1 MAAARARVDD
11 KREDTRLVPPL
22 LRRAI
27 AAAVSAAILVVLVE
41 GVASA
46 LSHWGPQRLHR
57 VSSKVDS
64 TSFETLVAAIIGAEG
79 FLLAMFYATVGV
91 IASTSYQS
99 VPGEIRQ
106 LFVQERGSRLFTR
119 SAVRALVVGVLV
131 LAMPIVGY
139 EPYGLTLIMLVG
151 LAVFSVLSLVALG
164 TGLFNFFDVS
174 SLSTPLPKRFARAL
188 RLAASGG
195 NDQASDIDQ
204 QLAHREG
211 AEVLRHY
218 RQLSMLLKER
228 TSNETA
234 APRRVL
240 QQLVLIA
247 EFNSAMKSR
256 IPSDSDW
263 YSRIPSHRNWLTL
276 DHTRLGIALNTRTGV
291 QPDLVPDRLWVERE
305 VAARVQEL
313 LPLLLTTAAW
323 PQAIEITDEMT
334 QVLAKMS
341 ARLQVDE
348 ATLLHEVVTACLAD
362 AVANTPHDDPR
373 AGIEHEAATLRT
385 FRLVAAERSVL
396 TLTPLWLG
404 LVRAAEAIS
413 NPNLKTVWARAVER
427 PAAPYTVGAPRDLL
441 STLEEIAAGIAL
453 ENRAEGRRITPNWWV
468 HHYAA
473 RSLLR
478 QMLAAT
484 DQLLGEARKIVER
497 VQAVPTKVE
506 SEMGAVMSFD
516 ALELVSKIRS
526 HLPTV
531 QHAIAVLNGFR
542 SDHAGDDLWPAV
554 DCPKDPALDMEE
566 ELLRY
571 LAKVSVNL
579 DTNPHDPARPD
590 LFGQAYKLLF
600 DACFSAILDG
610 SDDLA
615 RALFPPVVFA
625 ADRARSRLVQDLADQ
640 GLQTRFIFATEPLVD
655 LMELSGYAMLM
666 QLLNGSGVWD
676 DVRKLWDSIL
686 TTNVAPALAEQMALV
701 RKERESI
708 FALTQ
713 GGLERT
719 SRQMVLNRLLRSRG
733 VVESHYWSPFEK
745 ETRPSHPS
753 AIVRAFAPAEMGSFQ
768 EVADL
773 FLVEYLITQPGCENF
788 ELSHRANRLRDR
800 LARERERERGDG
812 SVEHATTDE
821 AMPAPPASV
830 DDRAEEGGDE

>member
-1 MAAARARVDD
+1 VAAARARVED

-27 AAAVSAAILVVLVE
+27 AAAVSAVILVVLVE

-46 LSHWGPQRLHR
+46 LSHWGPQWLHR
-57 VSSKVDS
+57 VSTKVNP

-119 SAVRALVVGVLV
+119 SVVRALVVGVLV

-139 EPYGLTLIMLVG
+139 KPYGLTLIVLVG
-151 LAVFSVLSLVALG
+151 FVVFSVLNLVALG

-188 RLAASGG
+188 RLAASSG
-195 NDQASDIDQ
+195 DDKASDVDE

-228 TSNETA
+228 KSNETA

-240 QQLVLIA
+240 HQLVLIA
-247 EFNSAMKSR
+247 EFNSALKSH
-256 IPSDSDW
+256 IPSDSGW
-263 YSRIPSHRNWLTL
+263 YARIPSHRNWLTL
-276 DHTRLGIALNTRTGV
+276 DHNRLGIALATRTGV
-291 QPDLVPDRLWVERE
+291 QPELVPDRLWVERE
-305 VAARVQEL
+305 VAARVQDL

-323 PQAIEITDEMT
+323 PQAIEITDEIT
-334 QVLAKMS
+334 RVLATMS

-348 ATLLHEVVTACLAD
+348 ATLLHGVVTACLAD
-362 AVANTPHDDPR
+362 AVADTPPDDPR
-373 AGIEHEAATLRT
+373 AGIEHEAGTLRT
-385 FRLVAAERSVL
+385 FRLAAAERSVL
-396 TLTPLWLG
+396 TLTSLWLG
-404 LVRAAEAIS
+404 LVRAAEAVS
-413 NPNLKTVWARAVER
+413 TPNLKTVWARAVEG
-427 PAAPYTVGAPRDLL
+427 PAAPYTVAAPRDLL

-453 ENRAEGRRITPNWWV
+453 ENRAEGRRVTPDWWV
-468 HHYAA
+468 HHFAA

-484 DQLLGEARKIVER
+484 DQLLGEARRTVAR
-497 VQAVPTKVE
+497 VQAVPSEVE
-506 SEMGAVMSFD
+506 SELGAVMAFD

-526 HLPTV
+526 HLPAI
-531 QHAIAVLNGFR
+531 QDEIAVLNGFR
-542 SDHAGDDLWPAV
+542 SAHAGDDLWPVV
-554 DCPKDPALDMEE
+554 DHPSDPALEMEE
-566 ELLRY
+566 ELLCY

-610 SDDLA
+610 SNDLA
-615 RALFPPVVFA
+615 RSLFPPVVFA
-625 ADRARSRLVQDLADQ
+625 ADRARRRLVEDLADH

-666 QLLNGSGVWD
+666 QLLNGSGIWD
-676 DVRKLWDSIL
+676 DVRKLWDGIL
-686 TTNVAPALAEQMALV
+686 TADVAPALAEQMALV
-701 RKERESI
+701 QKERESI

-719 SRQMVLNRLLRSRG
+719 SRQMVLNQLFKSRG

-745 ETRPSHPS
+745 ERPPSHPS
-753 AIVRAFAPAEMGSFQ
+753 AIVRAFAPGEMGSFE

-773 FLVEYLITQPGCENF
+773 FLVEYLIKQPGCEHF
-788 ELSHRANRLRDR
+788 ELSHRANMLRDR
-800 LARERERERGDG
+800 LARERERGDG
-812 SVEHATTDE
+812 SVEQATTIDE
-821 AMPAPPASV
+821 ATPPPPADV
-830 DDRAEEGGDE
+830 DDAAEEGGDE